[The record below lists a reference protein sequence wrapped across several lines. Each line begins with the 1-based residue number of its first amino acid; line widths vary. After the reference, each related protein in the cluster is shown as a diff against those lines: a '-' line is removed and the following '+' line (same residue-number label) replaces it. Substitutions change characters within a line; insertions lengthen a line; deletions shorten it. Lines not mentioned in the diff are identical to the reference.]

1 MFHKTDKQKQ
11 KQKNKQK
18 ETKPKHSQRP
28 FKTMKNMKRCQRE
41 LKEKKTNCLKRGETG
56 GTKSWLV
63 LVSHLIGD
71 DGAVVFSKQS

>member
-1 MFHKTDKQKQ
+1 MFHKTDKQ

-41 LKEKKTNCLKRGETG
+41 LKEKTNKLPEARGNG
-56 GTKSWLV
+56 S
-63 LVSHLIGD
+63 D
-71 DGAVVFSKQS
+71 

>member
-28 FKTMKNMKRCQRE
+28 FKTMKNIKRCQRE
-41 LKEKKTNCLKRGETG
+41 LKEKTNKKCLKRGETG
-56 GTKSWLV
+56 VTKS
-63 LVSHLIGD
+63 
-71 DGAVVFSKQS
+71 

>member
-41 LKEKKTNCLKRGETG
+41 LKEKTNKLPEARGNG
-56 GTKSWLV
+56 S
-63 LVSHLIGD
+63 D
-71 DGAVVFSKQS
+71 